1 VGGRIL
7 EIINAWQKSQLADW
21 SSTPLCEITGETMST
36 KTRSTLTFFILLAI
50 LTLATALNFFLPQ
63 GEVAT
68 LLSASQTPKWQMA
81 LSGAG
86 MTVVIYG
93 LLGFLGL
100 ILWRNLGFPE
110 IWSENVT
117 NRQRFLIP
125 ALVGG
130 ALGLVVIVGDLIFSP
145 FNGIGRFM
153 HPPFPTSLVATAAA
167 AIGEEMIFR
176 LFFISFWTWL
186 VGKVILR
193 GRGLTIVYWVA
204 ATCSALIFAASHLP
218 SLMIILGVNDL
229 TQLSP
234 ILLLEIFLLNGVMS
248 IFAAYYF
255 KKYGFLAPVGIHFWA
270 DIVWHVLWGLV

>member
-1 VGGRIL
+1 M
-7 EIINAWQKSQLADW
+7 N
-21 SSTPLCEITGETMST
+21 T

-50 LTLATALNFFLPQ
+50 LVAATAFNFFLPQ
-63 GEVAT
+63 GEVAS
-68 LLSASQTPKWQMA
+68 LLSASKTPQWQLA

-93 LLGFLGL
+93 LLGFIGL

-110 IWSENVT
+110 IWAENVT

-125 ALVGG
+125 AIVGG
-130 ALGLVVIVGDLIFSP
+130 SLGLVVIVGDLIFSP

-153 HPPFPTSLVATAAA
+153 HPPFPTSLVATVAA

-176 LFFISFWTWL
+176 LFFVAFWTWL
-186 VGKVILR
+186 VGKVVLR
-193 GRGLTIVYWVA
+193 GRGLNVVYWVA
-204 ATCSALIFAASHLP
+204 ATFAALAFAASHLP

-229 TQLSP
+229 TQLSS
-234 ILLLEIFLLNGVMS
+234 ILLFEIFLLNGVMS

-255 KKYGFLAPVGIHFWA
+255 RKYGFLAPVGIHFWA
-270 DIVWHVLWGLV
+270 DMVWHVLWGLF

>member
-1 VGGRIL
+1 
-7 EIINAWQKSQLADW
+7 
-21 SSTPLCEITGETMST
+21 MST

-63 GEVAT
+63 GEVAS
-68 LLSASQTPKWQMA
+68 LLSASQTPKWQLA
-81 LSGAG
+81 VSGAG

-100 ILWRNLGFPE
+100 ILWRNLGFPD

-130 ALGLVVIVGDLIFSP
+130 VLGLVVIVGDLIFSP
-145 FNGIGRFM
+145 FNGIGRVM
-153 HPPFPTSLVATAAA
+153 HPPFPTSLVATVAA

-270 DIVWHVLWGLV
+270 DIVWHVLCGLV

>member
-1 VGGRIL
+1 M
-7 EIINAWQKSQLADW
+7 
-21 SSTPLCEITGETMST
+21 TGETMST
-36 KTRSTLTFFILLAI
+36 KARSTLTFLILLAI
-50 LTLATALNFFLPQ
+50 LVAATALNFFLPQ
-63 GEVAT
+63 GEVAS
-68 LLSASQTPKWQMA
+68 LLSASKTPKWQLA

-110 IWSENVT
+110 IWAENVT

-153 HPPFPTSLVATAAA
+153 HPPFPTSLVATVAA

-193 GRGLTIVYWVA
+193 GRGLTVVYWVA
-204 ATCSALIFAASHLP
+204 ATFAALAFAASHLP

-229 TQLSP
+229 TQFSP
-234 ILLLEIFLLNGVMS
+234 ILLLEIFLLNGLMS
-248 IFAAYYF
+248 MFAAYYF
-255 KKYGFLAPVGIHFWA
+255 RKYGFLAPVGIHFWA

>member
-1 VGGRIL
+1 
-7 EIINAWQKSQLADW
+7 
-21 SSTPLCEITGETMST
+21 MSI

-50 LTLATALNFFLPQ
+50 LVAATALNFFLPQ
-63 GEVAT
+63 GEFAS
-68 LLSASQTPKWQMA
+68 LLAASQTPKWQLA

-110 IWSENVT
+110 IWAEKVT

-153 HPPFPTSLVATAAA
+153 HPPFPTSLVATVAA

-193 GRGLTIVYWVA
+193 GRG
-204 ATCSALIFAASHLP
+204 SPP
-218 SLMIILGVNDL
+218 STGWPPHVPRWF
-229 TQLSP
+229 SP
-234 ILLLEIFLLNGVMS
+234 PAIC
-248 IFAAYYF
+248 
-255 KKYGFLAPVGIHFWA
+255 PR
-270 DIVWHVLWGLV
+270 

>member
-1 VGGRIL
+1 
-7 EIINAWQKSQLADW
+7 
-21 SSTPLCEITGETMST
+21 MST
-36 KTRSTLTFFILLAI
+36 RTRSTLTFFVLLAI
-50 LTLATALNFFLPQ
+50 LVVVTILSFFLPQ

-68 LLSASQTPKWQMA
+68 LLSASQTPQWLMA
-81 LSGAG
+81 LGGAG
-86 MTVVIYG
+86 MTLVIYG

-100 ILWRNLGFPE
+100 MLWRNLGFPE
-110 IWSENVT
+110 IWAENVT

-125 ALVGG
+125 ALVGA
-130 ALGLVVIVGDLIFSP
+130 ALGCVVIIGDLIFSP
-145 FNGIGRFM
+145 YNGIGRFI
-153 HPPFPTSLVATAAA
+153 HPPFPTSLVATVAA

-193 GRGLTIVYWVA
+193 GRGLNVVYWVA
-204 ATCSALIFAASHLP
+204 ATFAALAFAASHLP

-234 ILLLEIFLLNGVMS
+234 ILLFEIFLLNGVMS

-255 KKYGFLAPVGIHFWA
+255 RKYGFLAPVGIHFWA
-270 DIVWHVLWGLV
+270 DIVWHVLWGLI

>member
-1 VGGRIL
+1 MSEQIRKPVGGRIL
-7 EIINAWQKSQLADW
+7 EIISAWLKN
-21 SSTPLCEITGETMST
+21 
-36 KTRSTLTFFILLAI
+36 R
-50 LTLATALNFFLPQ
+50 
-63 GEVAT
+63 
-68 LLSASQTPKWQMA
+68 WQMA

-86 MTVVIYG
+86 MIVVIYG

-110 IWSENVT
+110 IWAENVT

-130 ALGLVVIVGDLIFSP
+130 ALGCVVIIGDLIFSP
-145 FNGIGRFM
+145 YNGIGHFM
-153 HPPFPTSLVATAAA
+153 HPPFPTSLVATVAA

-193 GRGLTIVYWVA
+193 GRGLTVVYWVA

-229 TQLSP
+229 TQLSS
-234 ILLLEIFLLNGVMS
+234 ILLFEIFLLNGVMS

-270 DIVWHVLWGLV
+270 DIVWHVLWGLI